1 MFRLID
7 TVSDSNGIRPI
18 LDIPLGPLA
27 VIDTSHLLVSPISTS
42 TPNQQRTFGDRLVV
56 EDMEIDKSDE
66 HTNKKS
72 VYHSNHRLSQ
82 HERESKVT
90 VSPIR
95 IPCLHGAK
103 LSRSQSGSRNFVL
116 CKHSIWIAVWIIL
129 FQILGGL

>member
-7 TVSDSNGIRPI
+7 TVSDSNGIRPL

-27 VIDTSHLLVSPISTS
+27 VIGKSHLSPISTS

-90 VSPIR
+90 VSPIS

-103 LSRSQSGSRNFVL
+103 LSRSQFGSRNFVL